1 MSELSDTVA
10 PTFNKVIKQVIKEGD
25 PATDIANAFITDRPG
40 NRIDTSTATLIE
52 LNPDA
57 YDAVVLYQDQYGK
70 TAVIVKSNKVVF
82 YGMEVERMD
91 NIGNAALRQT
101 TQDNKMTET
110 NKEEA
115 QLIWEA
121 LQEGSPY
128 SDWHKK
134 APNPGQTLRR
144 GDTLTGKDRTS
155 ALFDICPKCNGEGC
169 EHCDGT
175 GRHPKPEEANEGE
188 SLDDWNDY
196 MNAEEQKVSGY
207 IQIDLYTGGVQTV
220 SPDEVEQAVKGL
232 EHIPSGQGV
241 SDWDAWKGEEYMVV
255 AVPRTVHWPK
265 TAAYDKI
272 GSQT

>member
-1 MSELSDTVA
+1 
-10 PTFNKVIKQVIKEGD
+10 
-25 PATDIANAFITDRPG
+25 
-40 NRIDTSTATLIE
+40 
-52 LNPDA
+52 
-57 YDAVVLYQDQYGK
+57 
-70 TAVIVKSNKVVF
+70 
-82 YGMEVERMD
+82 
-91 NIGNAALRQT
+91 
-101 TQDNKMTET
+101 MTET

-121 LQEGSPY
+121 LQKVNETDQPTPVPY
-128 SDWHKK
+128 PVS
-134 APNPGQTLRR
+134 
-144 GDTLTGKDRTS
+144 GDKQRTPALFGKD
-155 ALFDICPKCNGEGC
+155 CPECEDGKLPDGSTC

-175 GRHPKPEEANEGE
+175 GRHLKPEEANEGE

-196 MNAEEQKVSGY
+196 MNAEEENTAGY

-241 SDWDAWKGEEYMVV
+241 SDWDAWRGEEYMVV

-272 GSQT
+272 GS